1 MMGFPERL
9 KRLRQERRFDFS
21 ELAKIV
27 GIHSTQLRRYEKGDS
42 QPTLDVL
49 RKLAIAL
56 NVPGDEL
63 LFDEEERTPPEDFV
77 LQFQSLAHLSKEERK
92 AVRAMIDGLMIR
104 QQAKKTIERE

>member
-1 MMGFPERL
+1 MGFPERL
-9 KRLRQERRFDFS
+9 KGLREDRKFDFS
-21 ELAKIV
+21 ELAKLI

-63 LFDEEERTPPEDFV
+63 LFDEAERTPPDDFV
-77 LQFQSLAHLSKEERK
+77 LHFQALASLSKEEK
-92 AVRAMIDGLMIR
+92 KVIRAMIDGLMIR
-104 QQAKKTIERE
+104 QQAKKMIEYD